1 MLQLVAGQQPG
12 ICKLAGQAGRS
23 HVPLSELR
31 SPCLDKLKR
40 DLQNSA
46 AGAAKTK
53 TKSAENVLKRAV
65 SQ

>member
-1 MLQLVAGQQPG
+1 MLSVTGYTMLHWQLANAGLPPG
-12 ICKLAGQAGRS
+12 
-23 HVPLSELR
+23 
-31 SPCLDKLKR
+31 DKLKR